1 MLRRLTWIWGLG
13 ALFWALPSS
22 AEPSLWEAA
31 RDPQAAVAEKSY
43 EGAQRMFAR
52 SLEAERFSTRSAKNL
67 ERASLALAE
76 LAEGH
81 GSAEVDYFLGHLLSL
96 GPDLKR
102 AETVLRR
109 ALARDPA
116 SPLARRAWFDLG
128 ILRAKAGDSKGEYD
142 SYTRA
147 LDTSW
152 ERGLRGNLYLN
163 RAESAMVQGRLTDAL
178 RDYQQAVKIG
188 NEPSLQALA
197 YWGISIV
204 QDRLGDLPAA
214 LQAATLAT
222 KIYPGALDL
231 PSVFFVPRYDIHYYR
246 ALTWMALAKDA
257 AGAGGRA
264 EGYARASQAW
274 EAYLA
279 EAVPAKAEWVVNAR
293 LHLKTTERE
302 RKAAEKELAKSGK
315 QAAPNARPFALPP
328 PLRGTPKSVPPKG
341 AAPKGT
347 APAKRKP
354 TLKP

>member
-1 MLRRLTWIWGLG
+1 MMPPGRRLSWLWGLG
-13 ALFWALPSS
+13 VLCLSGVAA
-22 AEPSLWEAA
+22 AEPSLWDAA
-31 RDPQAAVAEKSY
+31 RDPDAAAAEKSY

-76 LAEGH
+76 LAEPH
-81 GSAEVDYFLGHLLSL
+81 GSPEVDYFLGHLLSL
-96 GPDLKR
+96 GSDLQR

-109 ALARDPA
+109 ALARAPN

-128 ILRAKAGDSKGEYD
+128 ILRAKAGDSKGEYA

-147 LDTSW
+147 LDTAW
-152 ERGLRGNLYLN
+152 ERSLRGNLYLN
-163 RAESAMVQGRLTDAL
+163 RAESAMVQGRLPEAL
-178 RDYQQAVKIG
+178 EDYELAVRIG
-188 NEPSLQALA
+188 NDPSLQALA
-197 YWGISIV
+197 YWGISIT

-214 LQAATLAT
+214 LQAARLAT

-257 AGAGGRA
+257 QTPAGRA

-293 LHLKTTERE
+293 LHLKSTERE

-315 QAAPNARPFALPP
+315 QPAPSPRPFALPP
-328 PLRGTPKSVPPKG
+328 PLRGSKQAPRSQKP
-341 AAPKGT
+341 AARP
-347 APAKRKP
+347 
-354 TLKP
+354 

>member
-1 MLRRLTWIWGLG
+1 MTRGLARICGWLLGGG
-13 ALFWALPSS
+13 ALCFPLHVG
-22 AEPSLWEAA
+22 AEPSLWAAA
-31 RDPQAAVAEKSY
+31 RDPEAARAEKSY

-76 LAEGH
+76 LAEPH
-81 GSAEVDYFLGHLLSL
+81 GSPELDYFLGHLLSL
-96 GPDLKR
+96 GTDLER
-102 AETVLRR
+102 AEIVLRR
-109 ALARDPA
+109 ALARAPN

-128 ILRAKAGDSKGEYD
+128 ILRAKAGDSKGEYS
-142 SYTRA
+142 SYSRA
-147 LDTSW
+147 LETSW
-152 ERGLRGNLYLN
+152 ERGLRGNLHLN
-163 RAESAMVQGRLTDAL
+163 RGESAMVQGRLKDAL
-178 RDYQQAVKIG
+178 EDYQQAVKIG

-214 LQAATLAT
+214 LQAARLAT

-246 ALTWMALAKDA
+246 ALTWMALARDA
-257 AGAGGRA
+257 SSAAGRA

-302 RKAAEKELAKSGK
+302 RKSAEKEVVKSGEQK
-315 QAAPNARPFALPP
+315 ALTARPFALPP
-328 PLRGTPKSVPPKG
+328 PLRGTV
-341 AAPKGT
+341 
-347 APAKRKP
+347 PAKKKP
-354 TLKP
+354 SLKP

>member
-1 MLRRLTWIWGLG
+1 MRSFVARVGGLGLGLG
-13 ALFWALPSS
+13 ALCFAPPSA
-22 AEPSLWEAA
+22 AEPTLWAAA
-31 RDPQAAVAEKSY
+31 RDPDAAAAEKSY

-52 SLEAERFSTRSAKNL
+52 SLEAERFSMRSSKNL

-76 LAEGH
+76 LAEAH

-96 GPDLKR
+96 GSDLKR

-109 ALARDPA
+109 ALARAPN

-152 ERGLRGNLYLN
+152 ERSLRGNLYLN
-163 RAESAMVQGRLTDAL
+163 RGESAMVQGRLTEAL
-178 RDYQQAVKIG
+178 ADYQQAVRIG

-214 LQAATLAT
+214 LEAARLAT

-257 AGAGGRA
+257 GSPEGRA

-274 EAYLA
+274 TAYLA
-279 EAVPAKAEWVVNAR
+279 EATPAKAEWVVNAK

-302 RKAAEKELAKSGK
+302 RKLAEKELGK
-315 QAAPNARPFALPP
+315 AGKRKAPSPFALPP
-328 PLRGTPKSVPPKG
+328 PLRGPALPSKPPTKPRG
-341 AAPKGT
+341 A
-347 APAKRKP
+347 KP
-354 TLKP
+354 